1 MLSGQVPFTL
11 RVPLMIKAMSVE
23 MTMMMEM
30 VMEMMV
36 KLETGAFLAKLQ
48 GKEREYQTLNVYMSE
63 ESAARALSLDG
74 Q

>member
-1 MLSGQVPFTL
+1 MMKV
-11 RVPLMIKAMSVE
+11 MSVE
-23 MTMMMEM
+23 MEMMT
-30 VMEMMV
+30 EMMV
-36 KLETGAFLAKLQ
+36 KLETGAFRAKLQ

>member
-11 RVPLMIKAMSVE
+11 CVPCTTHPLMMKAMSV
-23 MTMMMEM
+23 
-30 VMEMMV
+30 EMMV
-36 KLETGAFLAKLQ
+36 KLETGALLAKLQ

>member
-1 MLSGQVPFTL
+1 
-11 RVPLMIKAMSVE
+11 
-23 MTMMMEM
+23 MMMEM